1 VAVRKI
7 RRGRE
12 FFVRLI
18 ARRDRDGLTWRETA
32 ESEGVPLPTLMD
44 WARRLRGSG
53 FVELAAGDGSEP
65 VDRVEVVLRSG
76 RRLLV
81 PLGVASEELFALV
94 VLLERTC

>member
-1 VAVRKI
+1 VVHKV

-18 ARRDRDGLTWRETA
+18 ARRERKGLTWREAA

-53 FVELAAGDGSEP
+53 FVELSTADTPSP
-65 VDRVEVVLRSG
+65 MDRVEVVLKNG

-81 PLGVASEELFALV
+81 PPGVASDDLLALV
-94 VLLERTC
+94 HLLERTC